1 MVGEECDGIR
11 KCWEPVSRFKFALLA
26 WLSVA
31 MNTSMNMDL
40 KIIFPFSATFMDRN
54 AIGMGF
60 KFALPKWAPWLNEPN
75 GIIFWRFCKKRK
87 KKLNEKIPNIC
98 IMNIR
103 DEYHSDRS
111 EGQQVVIPVA
121 VAPAVPTGVLTLLQD
136 IHLSTE
142 VHLFPTHPTK

>member
-1 MVGEECDGIR
+1 MLGA
-11 KCWEPVSRFKFALLA
+11 RFEIQICIACKSTMTQCGNEYIHEYGFKNYFSFFSVPLA
-26 WLSVA
+26 
-31 MNTSMNMDL
+31 
-40 KIIFPFSATFMDRN
+40 FFATFMDRN
-54 AIGMGF
+54 SIGMGF

-75 GIIFWRFCKKRK
+75 GIIFWQFCKKKK
-87 KKLNEKIPNIC
+87 KKLNEKNPNVC

>member
-87 KKLNEKIPNIC
+87 KKTKWKDSKHMYNEYKGWIPFWQVW
-98 IMNIR
+98 R
-103 DEYHSDRS
+103 TAGSHSCGS
-111 EGQQVVIPVA
+111 CSSSPNG
-121 VAPAVPTGVLTLLQD
+121 G
-136 IHLSTE
+136 
-142 VHLFPTHPTK
+142 THPSPRYTSLHRSSSVPNPPN